1 MGHFSNQQISET
13 YSADVDTHGSSRAS
27 RTAFNRARI
36 TEALKR
42 IPPVC
47 AACAQSGHTIQGCPD
62 IRKELF
68 R

>member
-1 MGHFSNQQISET
+1 MSHAHAIAAFIAGNT
-13 YSADVDTHGSSRAS
+13 PSASRA
-27 RTAFNRARI
+27 AFNRARI
-36 TEALKR
+36 AEALKR

-47 AACAQSGHTIQGCPD
+47 AACAQPGHTIQGCAL

>member
-1 MGHFSNQQISET
+1 M
-13 YSADVDTHGSSRAS
+13 THTHAIAAFIAANTPARRA
-27 RTAFNRARI
+27 AFNRAHI
-36 TEALKR
+36 AEALKR

-47 AACAQSGHTIQGCPD
+47 AACAQPGHTIQGCAL